1 MSTTIVALL
10 AIALIIAAVLYKKI
24 PMQFVLI
31 FVPIF
36 AALLLGNDINKI
48 SMMSL
53 RFLDNTMN
61 SVGFMMLFGLMY
73 FTMLSATGMFET
85 IINVIMKPFKGNM
98 NNWVVMILT
107 TLVSAIAMITATPTT
122 TYLIALPIMIS
133 LYDRTGFDK
142 RVALVLMQTVIAAMC
157 FLPWGQGV
165 ATSAVFAEVSP
176 LKLSQDVIP
185 ISLCFVP
192 IIVAQWI
199 YFAFYMKKHTSQSDQ
214 IVASKKI
221 QKQDGVSMKRP
232 KLFWINLIIFVLVI
246 YALAVLKYPSYL
258 VFAAGALIT
267 TLIDYPKVA
276 DHRKL
281 WSKASQTIFRILF
294 MLIGISIFVGIFN
307 GTGMT
312 NGIAKTLVGI
322 FPSQLTRYLSLIL
335 LALSVLVIRFLP
347 YQLYNSLYP
356 ILISV
361 EKFYGLTPTQVIA
374 PYVTNLAFA
383 TGASPLTP
391 ATLVGTSLLD
401 IDLNSYCNFALPIQF
416 ISNIA
421 VILIGLAFGAI
432 K

>member
-1 MSTTIVALL
+1 MSTTTIALL

-24 PMQFVLI
+24 PIQFVLT
-31 FVPIF
+31 FVPIV
-36 AALLLGNDINKI
+36 AALLLGSDISKI
-48 SMMSL
+48 STMSL
-53 RFLDNTMN
+53 QFLDNTMN

-73 FTMLSATGMFET
+73 FTMLSATGMFEA

-98 NNWVVMILT
+98 NNWVIMILT
-107 TLVSAIAMITATPTT
+107 SVVSAIAMLTATPTS
-122 TYLIALPIMIS
+122 TYLIVFPIMVS

-142 RVALVLMQTVIAAMC
+142 RVALVLTQTVVAAMC

-165 ATSAVFAEVSP
+165 ATSAVFAGVSP
-176 LKLSQDVIP
+176 LKLSQDVLP
-185 ISLCFVP
+185 ISFCFIPV
-192 IIVAQWI
+192 IIAQWV
-199 YFAFYMKKHTSQSDQ
+199 YFAFYMKKHAGQTAQSTASQQVRQEGGNSLE
-214 IVASKKI
+214 
-221 QKQDGVSMKRP
+221 RP
-232 KLFWINLIIFVLVI
+232 KLFWVNLVIFILVI

-258 VFAAGALIT
+258 VFAAGALLT
-267 TLIDYPKVA
+267 TMIDYPQAA

-281 WSKASQTIFRILF
+281 WGKASQTFFGILF
-294 MLIGISIFVGIFN
+294 MLVGISIFVGIFN

-312 NGIAKTLVGI
+312 AAIAKTLVGI
-322 FPSQLTRYLSLIL
+322 FPSQMTRYLSLIL

-361 EKFYGLTPTQVIA
+361 EKVYGLTPTQVIA

-401 IDLNSYCNFALPIQF
+401 LDLDSYCNFAMPVQF
-416 ISNIA
+416 VSNIA
-421 VILIGLAFGAI
+421 VILLGLAFGVI